1 MKVKDMSTEKLIEAV
16 KASYNA
22 VYVYECYSTRDLM
35 FYELGASELVDRGY
49 MVEEQTELIISPL

>member
-1 MKVKDMSTEKLIEAV
+1 MSTDKLIEAV

-35 FYELGASELVDRGY
+35 FYERGASELIDRGY
-49 MVEEQTELIISPL
+49 MVEEQTDLYIEPL